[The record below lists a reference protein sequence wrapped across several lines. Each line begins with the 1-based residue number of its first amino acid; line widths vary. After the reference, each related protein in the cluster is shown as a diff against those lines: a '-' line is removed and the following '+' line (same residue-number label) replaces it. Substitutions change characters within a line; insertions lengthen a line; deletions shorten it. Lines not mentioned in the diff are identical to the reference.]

1 MQACVEARNVD
12 NLYPDWPFEIAPF
25 QIGIIPAKKGSSLED
40 KSEKMVPYLYNMLDT
55 SPIFN
60 DKVMIDDRT
69 SATIGSRI
77 IDSKLIGV
85 PFLIILGKCIEEEK
99 IEILINSPSLQKY
112 LGIDKV
118 ECHSR
123 ETVHVLK
130 QLKNDYL
137 YKRKAKKLISYFE

>member
-12 NLYPDWPFEIAPF
+12 DMYPDWPFEIAPF
-25 QIGIIPAKKGSSLED
+25 QIGIIPAKKGSPLED
-40 KSEKMVPYLYNMLDT
+40 KSEKMTPYLYDMLDT
-55 SPIFN
+55 SSIFN
-60 DKVMIDDRT
+60 NKVIVDDRT
-69 SATIGSRI
+69 SITIGSRI
-77 IDSKLIGV
+77 IDAKMMGV

-99 IEILINSPSLQKY
+99 IEILINSPSIQKY
-112 LGIDKV
+112 LGVTKL

-137 YKRKAKKLISYFE
+137 YKRKAKKLNSYFE